1 MVHAKIP
8 TNNMI
13 ILIAIAI
20 ITASF
25 LAVDQLAKSQR
36 DQQWREW
43 LNQHRPGIGPDGLDA
58 LGCKP
63 KLRRR
68 LKNVMTSKR

>member
-8 TNNMI
+8 KNNMI
-13 ILIAIAI
+13 ILLAIAI

-63 KLRRR
+63 KPRRK
-68 LKNVMTSKR
+68 LKNILTSKR